1 MLIAFNKPYGV
12 LSQFTPEPGSRWRT
26 LAEFGLPAKV
36 YAIGR
41 LDADSEGL
49 LLLSDEP
56 GLNHRLLDPENA
68 HRREYRAQVEGVPN
82 EDALARLSR
91 GGIDLGDYRTRPCWA
106 RLLEPAPIIAPRD
119 PPIRSRK
126 NVPDTW
132 LALELIEGRNRQVR
146 RMTAA
151 VGHPTLRLIRVRI
164 GNFTLGD
171 LARGK
176 WRELNAVDRAAVFAK
191 E

>member
-56 GLNHRLLDPENA
+56 GWN
-68 HRREYRAQVEGVPN
+68 
-82 EDALARLSR
+82 
-91 GGIDLGDYRTRPCWA
+91 A
-106 RLLEPAPIIAPRD
+106 RLLEPRHAHEREYWVQVERIPTSAALDQLAAVHEPTTVR
-119 PPIRSRK
+119 
-126 NVPDTW
+126 TQAQF
-132 LALELIEGRNRQVR
+132 LALHGIDDLVAEGR
-146 RMTAA
+146 
-151 VGHPTLRLIRVRI
+151 RVWAESAHV
-164 GNFTLGD
+164 GD
-171 LARGK
+171 LAALRARSRV
-176 WRELNAVDRAAVFAK
+176 REAEALTDASGLGGFTVVEWVRR
-191 E
+191 